1 MHINIVIRAALFSVA
16 LFAWNVNASAAP
28 SIERVGPALSH
39 PWGMDFLDH
48 DTVLVT
54 ERDGRLIRIDLADG
68 KASQI
73 TGVPRVYARRQG
85 GLLDVAVTGG
95 HVYLCYAA
103 VLDSGGRDDPALRGN
118 STWQKHITC
127 VRRGPRGLR
136 VPRSARHTL
145 RVC

>member
-16 LFAWNVNASAAP
+16 LFAWDVNAVAAP
-28 SIERVGPALSH
+28 GIERAGPALSH
-39 PWGMDFLDH
+39 PWGMDLLDH

-85 GLLDVAVTGG
+85 G
-95 HVYLCYAA
+95 
-103 VLDSGGRDDPALRGN
+103 
-118 STWQKHITC
+118 
-127 VRRGPRGLR
+127 
-136 VPRSARHTL
+136 
-145 RVC
+145 